1 MTERQVLALESTQ
14 RRLENRKKD
23 LLLELAGIAF
33 SGIESKAK
41 AVIAKKRRNE
51 VAMINFQLSTIEKDL
66 SKLRR
71 Q

>member
-1 MTERQVLALESTQ
+1 MIQKQVLALESTQ

-23 LLLELAGIAF
+23 LLLEIAGIAF
-33 SGIESKAK
+33 SGVESKAQ

-51 VAMINFQLSTIEKDL
+51 VAMINLQLSTIEKDL